1 MSYAQHRKIIDA
13 DSHVIEL
20 DDFLMAAAKEE
31 DKGLIPDMSSQKELP
46 VIQEGLDRGR
56 ELFAK
61 RQEDPSVMAKF
72 EDSILDNRK
81 SGWNRIGAFDSGER
95 SHALDVF
102 GYSMQ
107 LILPT
112 FAFHQIA
119 HTGSS
124 EVLDRGSRTLN
135 RAMGSFCSSDER
147 LKAIGYVPFATW
159 TRKSARNNAGRFCG
173 RLLLLHDRY
182 QRTKRR
188 EHFFH
193 AP

>member
-31 DKGLIPDMSSQKELP
+31 DKSLIPAMSSQKELP

-81 SGWNRIGAFDSGER
+81 SGWNRICLLYTSPSPRDATLSR
-95 SHALDVF
+95 
-102 GYSMQ
+102 M
-107 LILPT
+107 P
-112 FAFHQIA
+112 
-119 HTGSS
+119 SS
-124 EVLDRGSRTLN
+124 
-135 RAMGSFCSSDER
+135 A
-147 LKAIGYVPFATW
+147 
-159 TRKSARNNAGRFCG
+159 
-173 RLLLLHDRY
+173 
-182 QRTKRR
+182 
-188 EHFFH
+188 
-193 AP
+193 

>member
-31 DKGLIPDMSSQKELP
+31 DKSLIPAMSSQKELP

-107 LILPT
+107 WILPT

-119 HTGSS
+119 HTDSS
-124 EVLDRGSRTLN
+124 EVLDRGAQNFKQSNGKFLFLGRKAQGYWL
-135 RAMGSFCSSDER
+135 CS
-147 LKAIGYVPFATW
+147 FATW
-159 TRKSARNNAGRFCG
+159 TRKSTRNNAGRFCG

-182 QRTKRR
+182 QRTK
-188 EHFFH
+188 
-193 AP
+193 

>member
-20 DDFLMAAAKEE
+20 DDFLIAAAKEE

-81 SGWNRIGAFDSGER
+81 S
-95 SHALDVF
+95 
-102 GYSMQ
+102 
-107 LILPT
+107 
-112 FAFHQIA
+112 
-119 HTGSS
+119 
-124 EVLDRGSRTLN
+124 
-135 RAMGSFCSSDER
+135 
-147 LKAIGYVPFATW
+147 
-159 TRKSARNNAGRFCG
+159 
-173 RLLLLHDRY
+173 
-182 QRTKRR
+182 
-188 EHFFH
+188 
-193 AP
+193 